1 MKLLISFL
9 IALAIVGISV
19 LLTFITNIAIERFP
33 KMTLIVCL
41 IILVVLITI
50 GIYLG

>member
-19 LLTFITNIAIERFP
+19 LLIFITNIAIERFP
-33 KMTLIVCL
+33 TATVIAWIIIVIVLATL
-41 IILVVLITI
+41 